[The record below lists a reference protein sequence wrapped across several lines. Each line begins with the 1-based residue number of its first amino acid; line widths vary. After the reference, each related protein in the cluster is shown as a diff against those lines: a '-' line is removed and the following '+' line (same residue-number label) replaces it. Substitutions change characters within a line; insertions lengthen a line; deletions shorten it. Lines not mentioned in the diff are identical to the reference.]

1 MHNDHDV
8 GGRDDFAPTD
18 VPMTTHQR
26 QHRIAAILAT
36 AIGRMREER
45 HAEAACAAHP
55 DGPEVH
61 LELCLPSPLDR
72 DKRGENDATRT
83 GELQHEMQHESQED
97 A

>member
-8 GGRDDFAPTD
+8 GGRDDRALAD

-45 HAEAACAAHP
+45 YAEGVMAAHP
-55 DGPEVH
+55 DAPGLP
-61 LELCLPSPLDR
+61 LELSLPSPLDR
-72 DKRGENDATRT
+72 GERGEDATRT
-83 GELQHEMQHESQED
+83 GESQHGMQHESRED

>member
-8 GGRDDFAPTD
+8 GGRDDFAPAD

-36 AIGRMREER
+36 AIVRMREER
-45 HAEAACAAHP
+45 YAEGVIAAHP
-55 DGPEVH
+55 DDPGVH
-61 LELCLPSPLDR
+61 LELSLPSPLDR
-72 DKRGENDATRT
+72 GERGEDATRT
-83 GELQHEMQHESQED
+83 GEWPREIRED